1 MLRSISVSKL
11 VIGLR
16 GRTRCCFC
24 IDAAS
29 SEEVS
34 GGASDNVD
42 KDRSCRVEKGLLVHV
57 AAFIAGLFCCLGVA
71 LDAFQTIIL
80 PRRPTGRFQ
89 ITRIFFI
96 ATWAPWVVMAERASN
111 KKVREQIYSIYG
123 PLSLLLLLLLWALLL
138 ISGFATVL
146 FLDAVSVWRRDDGA
160 YAPASWRSSA
170 LTCMSV
176 ARRCLLSDLAMWC
189 LTTCLLAA
197 FIIFESGVGLGFV
210 ALVIGYLPV
219 LYQAFSRREV
229 SVALLDS
236 RAGSPPNAAE
246 LFRRHA
252 FEGGQEALT
261 ELLAEWERWAAE
273 ILESHVSYPILC
285 YYRSQHDTQS
295 WLSALVSI
303 LDTCSLLISVIEGP
317 SLASG
322 ATDLC
327 DGAAC
332 GHRPGVRSSMSRS
345 EGVASGRQ
353 GVDRLPSK
361 DFYRLCEALGDNHL
375 QLCGDPAAAK
385 RLNTIRALY
394 EPHALALSD
403 YLRMPLP
410 VWVAPPKVNDQW
422 SVLTKLRTDAE
433 LALKVRDDSAVSFHD
448 D

>member
-1 MLRSISVSKL
+1 
-11 VIGLR
+11 
-16 GRTRCCFC
+16 
-24 IDAAS
+24 
-29 SEEVS
+29 
-34 GGASDNVD
+34 
-42 KDRSCRVEKGLLVHV
+42 VHV
-57 AAFIAGLFCCLGVA
+57 AAFIVGLFCCLGVA

-89 ITRIFFI
+89 LTRIFFVT
-96 ATWAPWVVMAERASN
+96 TWAPWVAMAEHARN

-138 ISGFATVL
+138 ISGFALLYFSMRSPFGDVMLGPGTGTWAKLGTDLYVSGTTL
-146 FLDAVSVWRRDDGA
+146 FTLGLGDVVPHNRF
-160 YAPASWRSSA
+160 
-170 LTCMSV
+170 
-176 ARRCLLSDLAMWC
+176 ARG
-189 LTTCLLAA
+189 
-197 FIIFESGVGLGFV
+197 FIILESGVGLGFV
-210 ALVIGYLPV
+210 ALVISYLPV

-273 ILESHVSYPILC
+273 LLESHVSYPILC

-303 LDTCSLLISVIEGP
+303 LDTCSLLISVIEVE
-317 SLASG
+317 SSRQAQLTFVMARH
-322 ATDLC
+322 ALVDL
-327 DGAAC
+327 GQIFHVQERAAWR
-332 GHRPGVRSSMSRS
+332 H
-345 EGVASGRQ
+345 Q
-353 GVDRLPSK
+353 GDIDRLPQK
-361 DFYRLCEALGDNHL
+361 DFYHLCEALGENHVR
-375 QLCGDPAAAK
+375 LCGDPAAAK

-394 EPHALALSD
+394 EPHAYALSE

-410 VWVAPPKVNDQW
+410 VWVAPPKMNDQW

-433 LALKVRDDSAVSFHD
+433 SALKSRSGSFPDD
-448 D
+448 